1 MAKETPEKFEQQ
13 EYLNQVNAE
22 LEKRYSYLIVRRG
35 EELIYEGNKTANQ
48 ELRENLPEYD
58 SDVLQSAGSGFYLEG
73 EEQAL
78 IKQIDVAFADGSRGS
93 VFIITSL
100 EQLLPDVKGV
110 LVDLMISV
118 LLILI

>member
-1 MAKETPEKFEQQ
+1 M
-13 EYLNQVNAE
+13 NAE

-35 EELIYEGNKTANQ
+35 EELIYEGNGTANQ
-48 ELRENLPEYD
+48 ELKENLPEYD

-78 IKQIDVAFADGSRGS
+78 IKQIDVAFADGGRGS

-100 EQLLPDVKGV
+100 
-110 LVDLMISV
+110 
-118 LLILI
+118 